1 MFFQTSK
8 KSKFFFL
15 NEVEIID
22 EMQDET
28 GIEALYMA
36 DGSKDTDRE
45 PVFSDEYFSIFTNNL
60 DQMTSFRTQFYVPTP
75 LFWICCQ
82 G

>member
-1 MFFQTSK
+1 M
-8 KSKFFFL
+8 

-45 PVFSDEYFSIFTNNL
+45 PVFSDEYFSIFTINL
-60 DQMTSFRTQFYVPTP
+60 DQMTSFRTQFCFEFVVKVR
-75 LFWICCQ
+75 I
-82 G
+82 GD

>member
-1 MFFQTSK
+1 MSFHTCK
-8 KSKFFFL
+8 KSIFFFL

-60 DQMTSFRTQFYVPTP
+60 DQMSSF
-75 LFWICCQ
+75 
-82 G
+82 